1 VARIPLST
9 DASASGFA
17 LLAALA
23 ADATA
28 HGTAATPPPP
38 PKRLGRHVAFDC
50 AATSWLVPI
59 ADVAAVARG
68 PRVTRVA
75 GSKSW
80 VRGLALIDGRLTPV
94 IDLARFLGA
103 ASSATASTVLVLAR
117 LPAAG
122 LIVDQVLGLV
132 VPEDPEPGPDAAES
146 TLEPAAMPFWSRA
159 RLQVGPRMLHRF
171 DLDRLLADPE
181 FLDAT
186 RGVPDR

>member
-1 VARIPLST
+1 MARIPLST

-68 PRVTRVA
+68 P
-75 GSKSW
+75 GQ
-80 VRGLALIDGRLTPV
+80 ALEAYQSG
-94 IDLARFLGA
+94 
-103 ASSATASTVLVLAR
+103 
-117 LPAAG
+117 
-122 LIVDQVLGLV
+122 
-132 VPEDPEPGPDAAES
+132 DAAEAQKKS
-146 TLEPAAMPFWSRA
+146 NSAKAAK
-159 RLQVGPRMLHRF
+159 G
-171 DLDRLLADPE
+171 LLAERDAMFE
-181 FLDAT
+181 LVQQCLKDAT
-186 RGVPDR
+186 SGPTSL

>member
-1 VARIPLST
+1 
-9 DASASGFA
+9 
-17 LLAALA
+17 
-23 ADATA
+23 
-28 HGTAATPPPP
+28 
-38 PKRLGRHVAFDC
+38 
-50 AATSWLVPI
+50 
-59 ADVAAVARG
+59 
-68 PRVTRVA
+68 
-75 GSKSW
+75 

-117 LPAAG
+117 LPGAG